1 MKAKVLKQFRD
12 KHTGE
17 LHKEGTTIEV
27 SRERLDE
34 ILSVA
39 PPVGPLVK
47 AIKTGKANK
56 PQEKEQTNG

>member
-17 LHKEGTTIEV
+17 LHKEGAMLNI
-27 SRERLDE
+27 SRERFEE
-34 ILSVA
+34 ILT
-39 PPVGPLVK
+39 VGPLVE

-56 PQEKEQTNG
+56 PKEKE